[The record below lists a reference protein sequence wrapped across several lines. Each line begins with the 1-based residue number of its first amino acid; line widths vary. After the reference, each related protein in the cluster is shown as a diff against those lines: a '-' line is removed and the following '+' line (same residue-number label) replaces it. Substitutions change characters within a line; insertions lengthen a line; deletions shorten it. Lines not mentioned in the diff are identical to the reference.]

1 MFLRNSTIYLQDLI
15 TPRTGSQ
22 MRPMNLCGTTR
33 FVRWLSRAI
42 KINAVYCEFG
52 IVEDELSMKKRK
64 IEIKFD

>member
-1 MFLRNSTIYLQDLI
+1 
-15 TPRTGSQ
+15 
-22 MRPMNLCGTTR
+22 MRPMNLRATTR

-52 IVEDELSMKKRK
+52 IVEDEFSTKKRQ

>member
-1 MFLRNSTIYLQDLI
+1 
-15 TPRTGSQ
+15 
-22 MRPMNLCGTTR
+22 MRPMNLRGTTR

-52 IVEDELSMKKRK
+52 IVEEKEKTKKRQ

>member
-1 MFLRNSTIYLQDLI
+1 
-15 TPRTGSQ
+15 
-22 MRPMNLCGTTR
+22 MRPMNLRGTTR

-52 IVEDELSMKKRK
+52 IVEDELSTKKRQ